1 MCPLVLSRTS
11 LSLRT
16 TGLNK
21 GVTEMASFIERVL
34 ILCKTYPSP
43 SSKYAETSCVAGMT
57 EDGRLIR
64 LYPVPFRLVSDDQQ
78 FKKWQWIT
86 ARFEKA
92 RDDHRP
98 ESHRVFVDTIEC
110 DPEPLPAG
118 KLGWPHRAELL
129 AKLPVFSDFAEIER
143 TRAVGGGTL
152 ALLRPSRITSLEI
165 KKTSTP
171 EWTEAEKSKLLGL
184 QQQAGLFDER
194 EECNQIRTLEKL
206 PYSFRYHYECDV
218 DGKIFSYDHKLV
230 DWEIGALY
238 RTMRR
243 THGDNWEAPFRA
255 KLEQELPSKDLMF
268 LLGTIHRFPSQWLL
282 VSVIYPPKPLVENP
296 NQERLF

>member
-1 MCPLVLSRTS
+1 
-11 LSLRT
+11 
-16 TGLNK
+16 
-21 GVTEMASFIERVL
+21 MASFIERVL

-64 LYPVPFRLVSDDQQ
+64 LYPVPFRLVSDEQQ

-118 KLGWPHRAELL
+118 KYGWSQRAQLL
-129 AKLPVFSDFAEIER
+129 AKLPLFTDFATLEKNR
-143 TRAVGGGTL
+143 VDKGDTL
-152 ALLRPSRITSLEI
+152 ALLRPARITGLDI
-165 KKTSTP
+165 KKSDHS
-171 EWTEAEKSKLLGL
+171 EWTEAEKTKLLGL
-184 QQQAGLFDER
+184 QQQTELFDEV
-194 EECNQIRTLEKL
+194 EEGKQIRLLEKL
-206 PYSFRYHYECDV
+206 PFDFHYRYECEV
-218 DGKIFSYDHKLV
+218 NGQTHSYKHKLV

-238 RTMRR
+238 RRVRR
-243 THGDNWEAPFRA
+243 SHGENWEAPFRA
-255 KLEQELPSKDLMF
+255 MLEQELPSKDLLF
-268 LLGTIHRFPSQWLL
+268 LLGTIHRFPGQWLL
-282 VSVIYPPKPLVENP
+282 ISVIYPPKPLAENP
-296 NQERLF
+296 NQVGLF